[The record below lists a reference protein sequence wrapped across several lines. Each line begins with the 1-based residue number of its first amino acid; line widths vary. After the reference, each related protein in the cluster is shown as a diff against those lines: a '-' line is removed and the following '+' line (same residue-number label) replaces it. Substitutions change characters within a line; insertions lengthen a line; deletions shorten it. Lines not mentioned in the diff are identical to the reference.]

1 MRYFLRFDTDTL
13 PEDTAEVVVI
23 GSGIGGLTSA
33 ITLKE
38 IGIDPVVLTR
48 GIGNTYYSQGGIAS
62 AVHPEDSTYSHYL
75 DTLKAGR
82 FLNDPDSLRIL
93 VDQGVERIADL
104 ERWGVRFDRKG
115 NFYDTTTEGGHSF
128 PRVLKVKDYTGREI
142 YNRLLDRARSLGI
155 RFVSGELQEILG
167 EERVEG
173 VLYTDGTSLR
183 VMRTKAVVL
192 ATGGA
197 ASIFRHTSN
206 PSAVRGDSIG
216 SALRAGAR
224 VRNPEFV
231 QFHPTVLKGTGLL
244 ISEAVRGEGAHL
256 IDCRGQRF
264 VDELLPR
271 DVVARAIYQK
281 LKDGC
286 DVFLDLRPVAG
297 RGVDLGRRFPT
308 IVSFLKEKGI
318 DPLSEPVPVIPA
330 AHYYIGG
337 IDVDLWGKT
346 TVKGLY
352 AVGECSCTGVHGANR
367 LASNSLLEG
376 VVFGR
381 RVAYRV
387 FHDLGSLKL
396 SRRRIRNDVRG
407 KTLKVGV
414 DFQKLREL
422 MWDSAGLERDE
433 ITLKKAL
440 AMLEDWIEE
449 LSHGE
454 RDAGSRQLYDLL
466 LVSRCTVEGA
476 LIRKE
481 SRGVHFRRDF
491 PGENPAFCRDTF
503 ITFEENR

>member
-1 MRYFLRFDTDTL
+1 MRYFLRFDTGTL
-13 PEDTAEVVVI
+13 PEEEAQVLVV

-38 IGIDPVVLTR
+38 IGVDPVVLTR
-48 GIGNTYYSQGGIAS
+48 GAGNTYYSQGGIAS
-62 AVHPEDSTYSHYL
+62 AVHPEDSVHSHYL
-75 DTLKAGR
+75 DTLRAGR
-82 FLNDPDSLRIL
+82 FLNDPDSLKIL
-93 VDQGVERIADL
+93 VDQGIERIADL

-115 NFYDTTTEGGHSF
+115 EFYDTTTEGGHSF

-142 YNRLLDRARSLGI
+142 YNRLLERARSLGI
-155 RFVSGELQEILG
+155 RFVGGELQEILG

-173 VLYTDGTSLR
+173 VLYHDRNSLR
-183 VMRTKAVVL
+183 VIRAKAVVL

-197 ASIFRHTSN
+197 ASIFRNTSN

-216 SALRAGAR
+216 SALRAGVR
-224 VRNPEFV
+224 LRNPEFV

-256 IDCRGQRF
+256 VDCRGQRF

-271 DVVARAIYQK
+271 DVVARAIYER

-286 DVFLDLRPVAG
+286 DVFLDLRPVVK
-297 RGVDLGRRFPT
+297 RGIDLGKRFPT
-308 IVSFLKEKGI
+308 IMSFLKERGI
-318 DPLSEPVPVIPA
+318 DPFTDPVPIVPA

-337 IDVDLWGKT
+337 IDVDLWGRT
-346 TVKGLY
+346 ALKGLY
-352 AVGECSCTGVHGANR
+352 AVGECACTGVHGANR

-387 FHDLGSLKL
+387 FHDLGSLRL
-396 SRRRIRNDVRG
+396 LRRRIRNDREVKSKAITVSFAR
-407 KTLKVGV
+407 LK
-414 DFQKLREL
+414 EL
-422 MWDSAGLERDE
+422 MWNSAGLERDGSD
-433 ITLKKAL
+433 LRKAL
-440 AMLEDWIEE
+440 AVIDGWIEE
-449 LSHGE
+449 LEGAESNM
-454 RDAGSRQLYDLL
+454 SNRQLYDLL

-476 LIRKE
+476 LIRRE

-491 PGENPAFCRDTF
+491 PEENPAFLRDTF
-503 ITFEENR
+503 IILENM